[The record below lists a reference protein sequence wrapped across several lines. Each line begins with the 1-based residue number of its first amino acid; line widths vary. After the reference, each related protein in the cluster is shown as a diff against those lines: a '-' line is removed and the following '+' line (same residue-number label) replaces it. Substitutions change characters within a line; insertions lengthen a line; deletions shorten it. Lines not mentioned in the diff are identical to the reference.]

1 MCARRDWPNPNI
13 TTRGTRMPTVGK
25 LFFNMGVF
33 ALVTFLIYLS
43 CMAMVRIEDRKQAR
57 RRRNS

>member
-1 MCARRDWPNPNI
+1 M
-13 TTRGTRMPTVGK
+13 GK
-25 LFFNMGVF
+25 LFFHMGVF

-43 CMAMVRIEDRKQAR
+43 CMAMVRIEDCKQAR

>member
-1 MCARRDWPNPNI
+1 MHGDPAGV
-13 TTRGTRMPTVGK
+13 GT
-25 LFFNMGVF
+25 LFFNIAVF
-33 ALVTFLIYLS
+33 GLVTFLIYLS

>member
-1 MCARRDWPNPNI
+1 MFVPDQGSPA
-13 TTRGTRMPTVGK
+13 TVGN
-25 LFFNMGVF
+25 LFFNIGVF

-43 CMAMVRIEDRKQAR
+43 CMAMVRSEDRKQAR